1 MEGKLGLRPLA
12 GGLGAEIIAYDFDSP
27 PEEAVRSLQWALID
41 FHLLLFRGHALD
53 PARQLAF
60 TRLFGS
66 RPRPCSPRTPCV
78 PGFPEVA
85 RFCNRRG
92 ERLAAMG
99 HRWHSDGAHLQ
110 EPTAVSV
117 HHLVVAAE
125 DCDTLYT
132 GLAAAYERLS
142 PEERRQMSRMRTRLP
157 GGVAHPL
164 VLRHPVTGRLGLY
177 VTLGHG
183 AAIVDEFGRE
193 NRAMRDALE
202 RHLGADGTYYR
213 HRWQA
218 GDTLV
223 IDNFTV
229 AHRAARGDAAP
240 GVLHRTSIYGSTAW
254 WRSGASLDF
263 AGRALMAS

>member
-27 PEEAVRSLQWALID
+27 PEEAVRSLQRELID
-41 FHLLLFRGHALD
+41 FHLLPFRGHALD
-53 PARQLAF
+53 PVRQLAC

-66 RPRPCSPRTPCV
+66 
-78 PGFPEVA
+78 
-85 RFCNRRG
+85 
-92 ERLAAMG
+92 
-99 HRWHSDGAHLQ
+99 
-110 EPTAVSV
+110 
-117 HHLVVAAE
+117 
-125 DCDTLYT
+125 
-132 GLAAAYERLS
+132 
-142 PEERRQMSRMRTRLP
+142 
-157 GGVAHPL
+157 
-164 VLRHPVTGRLGLY
+164 TGRLGLY